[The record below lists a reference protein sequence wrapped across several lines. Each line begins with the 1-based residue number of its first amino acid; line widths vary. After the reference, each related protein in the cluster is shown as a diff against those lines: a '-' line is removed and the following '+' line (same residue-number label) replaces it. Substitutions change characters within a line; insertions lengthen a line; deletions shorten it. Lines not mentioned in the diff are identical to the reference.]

1 MSNALESASVSLD
14 INTFLECF
22 NRTFQITIA
31 GDGSAALAIKFA
43 TYLFEIHPMHWTVLA
58 NKPTFDVTN
67 HTKHVNQLMQQL
79 HAALLLQQCLEEKH
93 SCNCTIFKLEEL
105 ICLIDKCNTDS
116 ANNPPFLK

>member
-22 NRTFQITIA
+22 NRTFEITIA

-67 HTKHVNQLMQQL
+67 CTKHVNQLMQQL
-79 HAALLLQQCLEEKH
+79 HATLLLARSEPRWSQ
-93 SCNCTIFKLEEL
+93 NCAFATFGLSFFRVFQFSL
-105 ICLIDKCNTDS
+105 QF
-116 ANNPPFLK
+116 A